1 MMQNARLE
9 QIVFANKGIIQTADA
24 VDAGISKPV
33 FYKFISEHNF
43 EQVAHGIY
51 LSPDAWIDT
60 MYVISL
66 RSKQA
71 VFSHE
76 TALFLHNL
84 TDREPVQYSI
94 TVKTGYNPSKLKAD
108 GIKVYTVKEELY
120 NLGLAEAKTPF
131 DHTVRT
137 FNMERTIC
145 DIIRSRSTIE
155 FQSFQDSLKQ
165 YTKRKEKNLR
175 LLMQYAQQFR
185 VDKIL
190 NQYLG
195 VLL

>member
-1 MMQNARLE
+1 MMQNERLE
-9 QIVFANKGIIQTADA
+9 KIVFDNKGIIQTADA
-24 VDAGISKPV
+24 VDAGILKHV
-33 FYKFISEHNF
+33 FYKFIREHNF

-84 TDREPVQYSI
+84 TDQEPVQYSI
-94 TVKTGYNPSKLKAD
+94 SVKTGYNPSKLKVG
-108 GIKVYTVKEELY
+108 GIKVYTIKKELY
-120 NLGLAEAKTPF
+120 NIGLTETKTTF
-131 DHTVRT
+131 DHTVRIY
-137 FNMERTIC
+137 NMERTIC
-145 DIIRSRSTIE
+145 DIIRSRNTIE
-155 FQSFQDSLKQ
+155 IQSFQDALKQ

-175 LLMQYAQQFR
+175 LLMRYARQFH
-185 VDKIL
+185 VDKML
-190 NQYLG
+190 NKYLE

>member
-94 TVKTGYNPSKLKAD
+94 TAKTGYNPSKLKAD
-108 GIKVYTVKEELY
+108 GIKVYTIKKELY
-120 NLGLAEAKTPF
+120 NIGLTETKTTF
-131 DHTVRT
+131 DHTVRIY
-137 FNMERTIC
+137 NMERTIC
-145 DIIRSRSTIE
+145 DIIRSRNTIE
-155 FQSFQDSLKQ
+155 IQSFQDALKQ
-165 YTKRKEKNLR
+165 YAKRKEKNLR
-175 LLMQYAQQFR
+175 LLMQYAQQFH
-185 VDKIL
+185 VDKML
-190 NQYLG
+190 NKYLE